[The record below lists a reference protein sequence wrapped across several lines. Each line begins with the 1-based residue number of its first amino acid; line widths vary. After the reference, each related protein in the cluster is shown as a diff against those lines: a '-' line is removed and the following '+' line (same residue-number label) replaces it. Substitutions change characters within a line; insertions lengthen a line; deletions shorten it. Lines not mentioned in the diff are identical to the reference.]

1 MAILLGQRRVN
12 LIMQVNKFKKPSFHF
27 HKSFMA
33 SLILSAISLSGVSKA
48 SEISQ
53 NVDLSNPPKIR
64 AFDAATDVGSVH
76 GDDEINTITSLHLT
90 RNDGNWLVNNTEKP
104 AIKTINNRMNYIT
117 FFNDSKQ
124 VIANFVIPKLDFEV
138 IAKNGV
144 LLSTKCHISADDEH
158 NTTLWIEPRSDL
170 TVAFIN
176 DLSTTPLQ
184 AIISSS
190 SKGNKLVAIFGPEKP
205 KEFSLQIEVAAQM
218 KINANLFHK
227 TNDIITPNLK
237 KTFDGRT
244 KMLHPNLTYIISKI
258 HEPKEFRF
266 SKPVFIAK
274 RNSKC
279 AGNHYWAKSIVA
291 YPNEEIHVVV
301 NSATEVN

>member
-1 MAILLGQRRVN
+1 
-12 LIMQVNKFKKPSFHF
+12 MQIIKLKKPSFHF

-33 SLILSAISLSGVSKA
+33 LLILSAISLSGVSKA
-48 SEISQ
+48 SEISH

-64 AFDAATDVGSVH
+64 TLKPTTDVGSVH
-76 GDDEINTITSLHLT
+76 DDDKINTITSLHLT

-104 AIKTINNRMNYIT
+104 IIKTINNRLNYIT
-117 FFNDSKQ
+117 FFNDSEK

-144 LLSTKCHISADDEH
+144 LLSTKCHISANDEH

-205 KEFSLQIEVAAQM
+205 KEFSLQIEVPAQM
-218 KINANLFHK
+218 KINTKLFNK
-227 TNDIITPNLK
+227 SNDVTTPNLEK
-237 KTFDGRT
+237 IFDGRT
-244 KMLHPNLTYIISKI
+244 KKLHTNLTYIISNI

-266 SKPVFIAK
+266 SKPVFITK

-291 YPNEEIHVVV
+291 YPNEEIHLVV